1 MRGLPTLF
9 MIIWDCMIGLRLL
22 ATYER
27 LRQIGLVKSK
37 RDFAQRWLGRGKTYL
52 RDFEYKVGRDAMR
65 VSARTVEILHG
76 RIAAV
81 AARVPARV
89 ASDLHEVLREIER
102 DSRVADM
109 LNR

>member
-1 MRGLPTLF
+1 
-9 MIIWDCMIGLRLL
+9 MIAVRLL

-52 RDFEYKVGRDAMR
+52 RDYEYKSGRDAVR
-65 VSARTVEILHG
+65 VPVCTVEKLRE

-81 AARVPARV
+81 AARVSARI
-89 ASDLHEVLREIER
+89 ASDLHEVLREIQR
-102 DSRVADM
+102 DARVADAI
-109 LNR
+109 LR

>member
-1 MRGLPTLF
+1 
-9 MIIWDCMIGLRLL
+9 MIAFRLL

-27 LRQIGLVKSK
+27 LRQIGLVRSK

-52 RDFEYKVGRDAMR
+52 RDYEYKVGRDAVR
-65 VSARTVEILHG
+65 VPARTVEKLHA

-89 ASDLHEVLREIER
+89 ASDLHEVMREIER
-102 DSRVADM
+102 DGRVAD
-109 LNR
+109 LLRR

>member
-1 MRGLPTLF
+1 
-9 MIIWDCMIGLRLL
+9 MIAFRLL

-27 LRQIGLVKSK
+27 LRQIGLVRSK

-52 RDFEYKVGRDAMR
+52 RDFEYKVGRDAVR
-65 VSARTVEILHG
+65 VPARTVEKLYA

-89 ASDLHEVLREIER
+89 ARDLHEVMREIER
-102 DSRVADM
+102 DGRVAD
-109 LNR
+109 LLHR